1 MLQARAGY
9 SGEEFSI
16 PTDTFRVL
24 FKRQVSP
31 VSRTFKK
38 FFFFFFAPHFT
49 RFGVK
54 IFNAIM
60 VSELSYCHTL
70 RALLRSCTAIS
81 PNFYKQDLLLER
93 NPTIGAKAVLLFPLS
108 VYYCLLKFTWT
119 FSDIDVKPNY
129 RLPLGW

>member
-38 FFFFFFAPHFT
+38 FFFFFFTPHFT

-60 VSELSYCHTL
+60 VSEPSYCHTL

-119 FSDIDVKPNY
+119 YFQI
-129 RLPLGW
+129 